1 MAEPGHHAPL
11 VTVREVVAGYGRR
24 VVLDG
29 VSAEVPAARVTALV
43 GVNGSGKTTLLR
55 VILGLIRPRAGT
67 VAFAAGRRPV
77 LGYVPQ
83 IDASEVLFPVTAT
96 EVVVMGRTP
105 RLSLLR
111 RPSAADRDAARAAL
125 QRFGVGDLAEQP
137 FRSLSGGQRQR
148 VLLAR
153 AVVSEPEL
161 LVLDE
166 PVRGLDFAS
175 SASLLESLMR
185 VATESGAGVL
195 VATHSLDLVAN
206 HADHLILCK
215 AGAVRSG
222 PASEL
227 FNDDVLTDHH
237 DHPVR
242 VVDVDGRRV
251 VLPGPARGTA

>member
-1 MAEPGHHAPL
+1 MAEAPHAEPL
-11 VTVREVVAGYGRR
+11 VTVRDVVAGYGRR
-24 VVLDG
+24 VILDR
-29 VSAEVPAARVTALV
+29 VSAEVPAAAVTALV

-55 VILGLIRPRAGT
+55 VILGLIRARSGSVTFAG
-67 VAFAAGRRPV
+67 GRRPA

-105 RLSLLR
+105 GLSFFG
-111 RPSAADRDAARAAL
+111 RPKAADREAARAAL
-125 QRFGVGDLAEQP
+125 ARFAVGDLAERP

-175 SASLLESLMR
+175 SASLLEALVS
-185 VATESGAGVL
+185 VATENGAGVL

-215 AGAVRSG
+215 QGEVQSG

-227 FNDDVLTDHH
+227 FNDEVLTRYH

-251 VLPGPARGTA
+251 VLPGA